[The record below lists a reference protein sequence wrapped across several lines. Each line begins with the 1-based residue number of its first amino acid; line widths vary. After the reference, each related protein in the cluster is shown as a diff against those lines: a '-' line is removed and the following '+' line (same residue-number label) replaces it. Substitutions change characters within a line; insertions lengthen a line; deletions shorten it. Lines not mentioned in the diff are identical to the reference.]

1 MQSRFAPHDVR
12 RILVTLDGSPV
23 AEEVLPHAIVQAR
36 AFGAELV
43 LLQVVPT
50 LLPGARPS
58 EPLHADDETTPASAK
73 AAENYLK
80 AAAENLA
87 TYDVR
92 ATYHVRRGPVVATI
106 LDEIA
111 HGTIDMVAMTT
122 HGSGRLPRLLFGSV
136 ASQILSQAPCPVL
149 LIRGRDVRTGVAH
162 VRNFSEDA
170 AAYGLLTQRPLGLR
184 TVALNRIVGS
194 VGRAKEL
201 DAAFMS
207 ARMRK
212 GDKRFRRILKA
223 LEQGE
228 ILPPVE
234 LYRLGY
240 DYYVLDGNHRVAAA
254 RALGQ
259 HDIDAVVT
267 EFLPTDDVDA
277 QRVFLERRNFEVQTG
292 LTRIGATRPGH
303 YPRLLEL
310 IQDYARSEKIE
321 DLQMAAR
328 LWYERVYRHM
338 AGRLRSA
345 QLARLFPGERTADLL
360 VHLADLR
367 EAESARQGRE
377 ISWEEA
383 LSQMLQRYR
392 RIDRHVRLRL
402 PALRQLLVR
411 RRRTPAD
418 EP

>member
-50 LLPGARPS
+50 ILPGARPS
-58 EPLHADDETTPASAK
+58 EPLHAGDETVPAAAK
-73 AAENYLK
+73 AAESYLT
-80 AAAENLA
+80 AAAENLE

-92 ATYHVRRGPVVATI
+92 ATCRVRRGPVVATI

-111 HGTIDMVAMTT
+111 HGAIDMVAMTT

-136 ASQILSQAPCPVL
+136 ASQILAQAPCPVL
-149 LIRGRDVRTGVAH
+149 LVRAHDVRDSGSH
-162 VRNFSEDA
+162 VRNFGEDA
-170 AAYGLLTQRPLGLR
+170 AAYGVLTQRPLGLR
-184 TVALNRIVGS
+184 TVALDRIVGS
-194 VGRAKEL
+194 VGRAQEL

-212 GDKRFRRILKA
+212 GDKRYRRILKA
-223 LEQGE
+223 MERGD

-234 LYRLGY
+234 LYKLGY

-259 HDIDAVVT
+259 RDIDAVVT
-267 EFLPTDDVDA
+267 EFMPTDDADA
-277 QRVFLERRNFEVQTG
+277 QRVFLERRNFEAQTG

-303 YPRLLEL
+303 YSRLLEL
-310 IQDYARSEKIE
+310 IRDFVRSEEID

-328 LWYERVYRHM
+328 LWYERVYRHL
-338 AGRLRSA
+338 AGRLRSS

-377 ISWEEA
+377 VSWDEA
-383 LSQMLQRYR
+383 LSEMLQRYR
-392 RIDRHVRLRL
+392 RIDRHARRRL
-402 PALRQLLVR
+402 PTLRQLLVR
-411 RRRTPAD
+411 RRRIPDD